1 MKNTRG
7 IDRSIAGVHAPDGA
21 DAEGRQLPIR
31 IRIGPDGRLYVHD
44 ITAALI
50 PVLRELCPTDE
61 TLAAR
66 ARAMHLMAT
75 DCRPEES
82 A

>member
-1 MKNTRG
+1 MNGKHRN
-7 IDRSIAGVHAPDGA
+7 DRSIAGAHAPDGA
-21 DAEGRQLPIR
+21 DVQGRKLPIR

-50 PVLRELCPTDE
+50 PVLQEICPTDE
-61 TLAAR
+61 ALAAR
-66 ARAMHLMAT
+66 ARAMQLMAMET
-75 DCRPEES
+75 GPEES